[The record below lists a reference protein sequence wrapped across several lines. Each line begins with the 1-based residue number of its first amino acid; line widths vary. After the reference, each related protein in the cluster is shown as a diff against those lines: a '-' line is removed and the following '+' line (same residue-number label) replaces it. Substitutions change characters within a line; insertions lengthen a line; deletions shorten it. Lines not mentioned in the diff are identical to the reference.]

1 VLLTHKFSMQ
11 FFFLVDHCWSIFLM
25 RFVLYVF
32 HKYAA
37 CDYPF
42 DVFKLFL
49 SYLYYFTIFY
59 YIKAVFINCI
69 IHVKK
74 QVEVFYCSTIYGR
87 PLHGLFISL
96 LNKHYLPLFMNLICY
111 NFVETN
117 PCQEIYRFFHLFFNN
132 TMLQD
137 IEFC

>member
-1 VLLTHKFSMQ
+1 MLTHKFSMQ
-11 FFFLVDHCWSIFLM
+11 WFFLIDHCWSIFLM

-74 QVEVFYCSTIYGR
+74 QVAVFYRSTIYD
-87 PLHGLFISL
+87 LSMASL
-96 LNKHYLPLFMNLICY
+96 
-111 NFVETN
+111 
-117 PCQEIYRFFHLFFNN
+117 YR
-132 TMLQD
+132 
-137 IEFC
+137 C